1 MIVFDGDPNHM
12 LSLPVCER
20 CGDPVREQ
28 RCDPIDI
35 TEPWDRMRTQVPGPT
50 YNVPCGCIIRPGTE
64 ARLRRGRLTITDGGQ
79 IIPGLDRTP
88 SGEHTSADTDDV
100 VADIDAA
107 IEDWEESP
115 DTARWSA
122 DGSHEHDPPHWTR
135 MDHGNGAMSGQ
146 ADWGCDDV
154 AERMRSQVWREPD
167 TPLSPFTWTFA
178 DEETATREVPSTR
191 AMYWAPGEP
200 ARRDLAERLAHAIIT
215 IDRWRRRIRR

>member
-28 RCDPIDI
+28 RGDPVDR
-35 TEPWDRMRTQVPGPT
+35 TEPGDTWVTMVPGPT
-50 YNVPCGCIIRPGTE
+50 YNVPCGCIIRGGGREPIAGVDFSD
-64 ARLRRGRLTITDGGQ
+64 LRET
-79 IIPGLDRTP
+79 LDRTP

-154 AERMRSQVWREPD
+154 AERMRSQGWREPD
-167 TPLSPFTWTFA
+167 TPPSPFTWTFA

-215 IDRWRRRIRR
+215 IDRWRRRIGR